1 MGGGESKSAPAP
13 SRPTVTVVSFKKQ
26 IRDKF
31 SSVRVDRSQL
41 KIAEAALKCAFV
53 TSYDSSLANDKFEGV
68 STTTAALTNFADIVV
83 RKLGLELE
91 SNKTTLKNNFLVCGA
106 ATKTD
111 AKMEEF
117 DFIEPGKGKDSS
129 FTSMYGFL
137 VGRQQ
142 SAGRLVDIGLT
153 VSRMSFKVRGN
164 AKFNTEQIKAIK
176 NHYCKMKALESLK
189 QEAVI
194 ETIVYIN

>member
-1 MGGGESKSAPAP
+1 M
-13 SRPTVTVVSFKKQ
+13 RH
-26 IRDKF
+26 
-31 SSVRVDRSQL
+31 DRRS
-41 KIAEAALKCAFV
+41 CC
-53 TSYDSSLANDKFEGV
+53 G
-68 STTTAALTNFADIVV
+68 FADQF
-83 RKLGLELE
+83 KDH
-91 SNKTTLKNNFLVCGA
+91 VCGA